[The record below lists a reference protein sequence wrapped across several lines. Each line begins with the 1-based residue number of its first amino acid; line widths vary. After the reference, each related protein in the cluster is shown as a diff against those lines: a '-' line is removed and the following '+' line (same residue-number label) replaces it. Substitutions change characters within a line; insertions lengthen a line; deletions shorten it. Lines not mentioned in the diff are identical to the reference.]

1 MLSIKTLRDNLEQVK
16 SALASRQMNIS
27 FERWV
32 ADDKKQRSLKQKIE
46 QLKFKRNQA
55 SKEIPLR
62 KRAKDPVDELLKE
75 MKNVS
80 LEISTYETELKQI
93 EVQNT
98 DFLLNLPN
106 LPHASVPVGKDETE
120 NEEIR
125 QWGEKPVFTFD
136 PANHWDLGE
145 KLGILD
151 FERGTKMSGTR
162 FVLYCGL
169 GAKLERA
176 LINFM
181 LDLHTNKH
189 GYTEMLPPF
198 IVSRNTLTGAGQ
210 LPKFE
215 EDLFH
220 LEDNDTF
227 LIPTGEVPLTS
238 IHADEILAVSDLPLN
253 YTAHT
258 PCFRR
263 EAGSYGQDTRGL
275 IRLHQ
280 FNKVELVK
288 FTSPTDSYEHLEQ
301 LLGHAE
307 AVLQQ
312 LGLHYRIVSL
322 CTGDLGFHAAKT
334 YDIEV
339 WVPSQNKYREI
350 SSCSNV
356 EDFQARR
363 AKIRYRTTAGKI
375 EHPHTLNGSG
385 LAVGRTVVALLEN
398 YQQSDG
404 SIIIPEALRPYMGD
418 LEKIS

>member
-1 MLSIKTLRDNLEQVK
+1 MLAIKTLRDNLKHVK
-16 SALASRQMNIS
+16 SALASRQMHVS
-27 FERWV
+27 FEQWV
-32 ADDKKQRSLKQKIE
+32 VDDKQQRSLKQKIE

-55 SKEIPLR
+55 SQEIPKR
-62 KRAKDPVDELLKE
+62 KRAKEPVDMLLKE
-75 MKNVS
+75 MKAVS
-80 LEISTYETELKQI
+80 IQISSDEAELKKI
-93 EVQNT
+93 EAKNT

-120 NEEIR
+120 NQEIR
-125 QWGEKPVFTFD
+125 QWGEKPVFDFD
-136 PANHWDLGE
+136 PLSHWNLGE

-151 FERGTKMSGTR
+151 FERGAKMSGAR
-162 FVLYCGL
+162 FVLYRGL
-169 GAKLERA
+169 GAGLERA
-176 LINFM
+176 LSNFM
-181 LDLHTNKH
+181 LDLHTSEH

-198 IVSRNTLTGAGQ
+198 IVNRNTLIGTAQ

-220 LEDNDTF
+220 LKDSDTF

-238 IHADEILAVSDLPLN
+238 IHADEILAASDLPLN

-275 IRLHQ
+275 IRQHQ
-280 FNKVELVK
+280 FNKVEFVK
-288 FTSPTDSYEHLEQ
+288 FTSPADSYEHLEQ
-301 LLGHAE
+301 LLTHAE
-307 AVLQQ
+307 AVLQK

-363 AKIRYRTTAGKI
+363 AKIRYRSVSGKI

-385 LAVGRTVVALLEN
+385 LAIGRTVVALLEN
-398 YQQSDG
+398 YQQADG
-404 SIIIPEALRPYMGD
+404 SITIPEVLRPYMRG
-418 LEKIS
+418 LERIS